1 MRSIACVQRIPG
13 GVGQARCLMVRLVFF
28 IILFLFV
35 AHALKACGAASLVS
49 ISRRMLAAGFRPR
62 RADA

>member
-1 MRSIACVQRIPG
+1 
-13 GVGQARCLMVRLVFF
+13 MVRLVFF